1 MKQLRIIFTILCAI
15 CIALLVPLGAIFGWG
30 IAGICLVS
38 AFLFFG
44 LMLLCK
50 QSQEM
55 QEEKA
60 NADGDDNEPSVENA
74 TEEKPESD
82 SGNTDDCN

>member
-1 MKQLRIIFTILCAI
+1 MRVIIIYIEVVLKHLRIIFTILCAI
-15 CIALLVPLGAIFGWG
+15 CIAALFPLGMIFGWG
-30 IAGICLVS
+30 PAGICLVC

-55 QEEKA
+55 KEGKPSFDETDATNEETTDEK
-60 NADGDDNEPSVENA
+60 DN
-74 TEEKPESD
+74 
-82 SGNTDDCN
+82 